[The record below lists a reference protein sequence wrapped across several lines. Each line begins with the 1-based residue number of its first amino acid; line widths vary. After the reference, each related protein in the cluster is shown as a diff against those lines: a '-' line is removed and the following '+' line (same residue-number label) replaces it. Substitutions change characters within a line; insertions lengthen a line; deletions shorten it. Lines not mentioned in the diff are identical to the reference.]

1 MLNSEIQRKEGN
13 PPEIETTIGA
23 DTLKSTYKNWAEK
36 ASTSPSGRHLGLYKA
51 WLIVPEEKD
60 DNYSGLTSHQF
71 FKIIGDI
78 MAIAKKHN
86 IVLHRW
92 STVNNIFILKQKG
105 NIKSHRLR
113 FLHKLESELN
123 TVRRELITRRIMPQA
138 EKLKH
143 LSEDQHGGQNGQ

>member
-1 MLNSEIQRKEGN
+1 
-13 PPEIETTIGA
+13 
-23 DTLKSTYKNWAEK
+23 
-36 ASTSPSGRHLGLYKA
+36 
-51 WLIVPEEKD
+51 
-60 DNYSGLTSHQF
+60 
-71 FKIIGDI
+71 

-92 STVNNIFILKQKG
+92 STVHNIFILKQKG

-123 TVRRELITRRIMPQA
+123 TAHQELITRRIMPQA

-143 LSEDQHGGQNGQ
+143 LSEDQHGGRNGRGAVDIALGKVFKYETFHFQRSNIACTDCDAKACYDQIIPLVLLLTYVKLGLP